1 MQVALAANL
10 IGTVEFHGMVSS
22 ASASFAKICPAIGF
36 PSLNMSRLVMRW
48 ILRKGLDEP
57 KVSIILLPDRTVSF

>member
-1 MQVALAANL
+1 
-10 IGTVEFHGMVSS
+10 MVSS

-48 ILRKGLDEP
+48 ILRKGLDEQ
-57 KVSIILLPDRTVSF
+57 KVSIILLPDRTVGF